1 LRRLISGKGVLRAWH
16 AGRVSA
22 GSICSWLH
30 SVWSLPSSGNSPPA
44 IGPNLQWVPANDGR
58 LEWINVADWE
68 PRTGGLQPLR
78 VPKVWREKWPERTA
92 FRSLSTAG
100 VAVRLQT
107 KSNRVVIRL
116 TFIDAP
122 PAPVASTPEVAW
134 ELSRPPY
141 FDVYRDG
148 KYFRSVPALIH
159 YYQQDVVVFDSAK
172 GEAQASQASE
182 FMILFPHYYR
192 NAEVII
198 AGIGIDEGAQL
209 VSPAPIK
216 FPVVLFHGDS
226 ITHGHGATTPRETF
240 VWQTCEMAH
249 CTSINMGFGG
259 SAWAD
264 LAVAEYLASRKDW
277 DVLVLAL
284 GTNSLGGADS
294 AGKPETAEQ
303 YGQKYDKFLSIVR
316 ARFGDKPIVCVTP
329 ILIHGDMTHEKSRN
343 GEAPQDYRNAIQK
356 VVEQRQKS
364 DRNLYFIDG
373 LKLINDPLYLL
384 VTDQT
389 HPNTAGSMSMAE
401 GIAALLK
408 PVLAAW
414 KVGSAQDARREQ

>member
-1 LRRLISGKGVLRAWH
+1 MACWP
-16 AGRVSA
+16 RVSWEYLLA
-22 GSICSWLH
+22 VSFCLAPPVFGQR
-30 SVWSLPSSGNSPPA
+30 PPA
-44 IGPNLQWVPANDGR
+44 TGPNLQWIPANDSR

-68 PRTGGLQPLR
+68 PRTGGLQPVR
-78 VPKVWREKWPERTA
+78 VPKVWRAKWPERTA

-100 VAVRLQT
+100 VAVRLKT
-107 KSNRVVIRL
+107 NSSRVVIRL
-116 TFIDAP
+116 TFLDAP
-122 PAPVASTPEVAW
+122 PAPAASTPELAW

-148 KYFRSVPALIH
+148 KYVRSVAALIH
-159 YYQQDVVVFDSAK
+159 YYQQDVAVFDGSN
-172 GEAQASQASE
+172 GEAQASQASD
-182 FMILFPHYYR
+182 FVILFPHYYR

-198 AGIGIDEGAQL
+198 AGIGIDEDAQF
-209 VSPAPIK
+209 VAPAPIQ

-264 LAVAEYLASRKDW
+264 LAVAEYIASRKDW

-284 GTNSLGGADS
+284 GTNSFGGADS
-294 AGKPETAEQ
+294 AGGPETAVQ

-316 ARFGDKPIVCVTP
+316 ARFKDKPIVCLTP
-329 ILIHGDMTHEKSRN
+329 ILIRADMTREKNRN
-343 GEAPQDYRNAIQK
+343 GETPQDYRNVMEK
-356 VVEQRQKS
+356 VVRQRQKS
-364 DRNLYFIDG
+364 DRNLHFMDG
-373 LKLINDPLYLL
+373 LQLISDPLYLL

-389 HPNTAGSMSMAE
+389 HPNTAGSMRMAE

-408 PVLAAW
+408 PLLAGW
-414 KVGSAQDARREQ
+414 KVGSAEDARPQ